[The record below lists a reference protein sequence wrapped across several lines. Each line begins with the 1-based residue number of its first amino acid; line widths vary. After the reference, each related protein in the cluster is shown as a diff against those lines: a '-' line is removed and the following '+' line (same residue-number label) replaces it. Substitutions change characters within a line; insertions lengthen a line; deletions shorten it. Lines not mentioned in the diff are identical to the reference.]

1 VTRLALASLGYRPFF
16 LLGGAW
22 AAIAMGLW
30 LHALAFGGAVAV
42 AWHAHELLYG
52 YLPAIVA
59 GFLLTAVPNWT
70 ERAPLTGMPLLALAA
85 LWLAGRAAIAHAAA
99 IGLLSAAAIDVA
111 FLATLTGIVAREI
124 VAARDWEDAGVVAV
138 LLVLTTGNV
147 LFHIEQAS
155 GGLGTRIGVAAAV
168 ALVTLIGGRI
178 VPAFT
183 RNWLRARGTAGRMP
197 AEFGRFDAVTTTFG
211 VLALAGWILAPHD
224 GLTAAACA
232 LAAAL
237 HALRLARWAGERT
250 GEEALVLVLHI
261 GYAFVPLGFALVA
274 LAHALPAWIAPS
286 AALHAWTAGT
296 VGVMTLAV
304 MTRATLG
311 HSGRALHAGLA
322 TRLVYV
328 AIVAAVLLR
337 IGSGT
342 AGAPAWLVHASGG
355 AWIAAFAG
363 FTAVY
368 APMLTTRRRDAP

>member
-1 VTRLALASLGYRPFF
+1 VTRLAFASLGYRPFF
-16 LLGGAW
+16 LLGAAW
-22 AAIAMGLW
+22 AAIAMALW
-30 LHALAFGGAVAV
+30 LHALADANGVAV
-42 AWHAHELLYG
+42 VWHAHELLYG

-70 ERAPLTGMPLLALAA
+70 ERAPLTGSPLLALAA
-85 LWLAGRAAIAHAAA
+85 LWLAGRGAIAHVAE
-99 IGLLSAAAIDVA
+99 IGAPAAAAIDVA
-111 FLATLTGIVAREI
+111 FLAALTGIVAREI
-124 VAARDWEDAGVVAV
+124 IAARDWEDAGVVVV

-197 AEFGRFDAVTTTFG
+197 AEFGRFDAVTTTVG
-211 VLALAGWILAPHD
+211 VLALAGWVLAPHD

-232 LAAAL
+232 LAAVL
-237 HALRLARWAGERT
+237 HTLRLARWAGERT
-250 GEEALVLVLHI
+250 GSEALVLILHV

-274 LAHALPAWIAPS
+274 LAHALPTSIAPS

-311 HSGRALHAGLA
+311 HSGRDLHAGLA

-337 IGSGT
+337 VGGGV
-342 AGAPAWLVHASGG
+342 AGAPTWLLHASGG

-368 APMLTTRRRDAP
+368 ARMLTLPRRDTP